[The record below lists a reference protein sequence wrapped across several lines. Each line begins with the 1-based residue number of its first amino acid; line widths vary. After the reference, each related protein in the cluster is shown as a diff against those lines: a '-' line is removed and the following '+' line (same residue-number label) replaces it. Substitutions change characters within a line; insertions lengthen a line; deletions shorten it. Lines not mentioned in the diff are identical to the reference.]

1 MILDLESSPAAAEL
15 ERWRE
20 RGARLAQS
28 IRSIRPRGRRSRPV
42 DRYRQIQAL
51 VARAARD
58 PKSENAAWILDSVRL
73 IRSAE
78 KLTRDFSS
86 DLHRYPAATQ
96 RNGQEAPRVCVV
108 ARGYLRYAGNQFNE
122 LALVA
127 FLDGYQDAAGLD
139 MGEIWGL
146 KPALQLA
153 LIDCLAGGPAAEWP
167 ELVMSLRRI
176 AETPWKDIL
185 ESASHTHRMLER
197 DPAGAYARMD
207 FASRDLYRKAVAGLA
222 RHSPLSETEI
232 AEAALALCQAA
243 QQVSDGARAGIRRTH
258 VGYYLVDQGLPR
270 LETAIGYR
278 PPLGGRI
285 VRMVEARPALFYLT
299 SIELITFLIV
309 VGLLAGVGTLT
320 PIFAALLLLLL
331 PASQASVDFVNNL
344 FTFLLPPRVLP
355 KLDFSEG
362 IPEDCVTLVAVPS
375 LLLSEAQVHSLALD
389 LEIRYLANR
398 DPHLHFALLTDL
410 PDSDERVDDRNRLV
424 EVCSR
429 LIEGMNRRYR
439 RDGRSPFF
447 LLHRDRA
454 YNQVEDRWM
463 GWERKRGKLLDLNSL
478 LRGAFDAFPVKVGD
492 TPLLAGVR
500 YVITLDSDT
509 QLPRGSAARLVGTL
523 AHPLN
528 QAVVDPATRIVVEG
542 YGILQPRIGISIHS
556 SSRSRLAAIYSGQT
570 GFDVYTR
577 AVSDV
582 YQDLFREG
590 IYTGKGIYEVDVFR
604 ETLEHRF
611 PENVLLSHDLIEGAY
626 ARAALVS
633 DIELIDDYPSHFSA
647 YSRRKHRWVR
657 GDWQIMRWLRR
668 RVPDFYGN
676 RIPNPISLISQWKI
690 LDNLRRSLLEPSLL
704 ILLLGSWFYLPG
716 PPGYWAGATIA
727 IFFIPAWSGVF
738 FAVLRAPRGR
748 RALVAWAHDTLENFA
763 KGNAIAVMNLTFLL
777 HQALLSMDAI
787 ARSVARTVFTRR
799 RLLEWETAAES
810 EASAGPKATVDVYL
824 EWTPWITLA
833 IAGALWRI
841 RPAALPVAAPVLAL
855 WMASRAF
862 SGWLN
867 RRPRTGHCDLGLED
881 QRLLEDSGESI
892 CRFFRDWS
900 SPATNWLIPDSV
912 REDGTA
918 ELRLSPTNLGLLLD
932 ARIAAVRLG
941 MMPLSEFAFQTRQTL
956 DRVAALEKFRGHL
969 FNWYDVETL
978 APLPPRFVS
987 TVDSGNL
994 AAALWALK
1002 QSALAFA
1009 AEPPAVRGLSSDLAA
1024 ELARIAAK
1032 ADDLVREMDFSFLYH
1047 ERKKVLSV
1055 GFNATTGRTEA
1066 SCYDLVAS
1074 EARIACFVAIAKGEI
1089 PQEAWFHLGRG
1100 HTLCHGE
1107 RVLISWTGTMF
1118 EYLMPA
1124 LWMRTYP
1131 GTIADRSL
1139 RAAVHVQR
1147 EYARRK
1153 GVPWGISESAC
1164 LREAGEYGYAPFGIP
1179 ELAMKRMDEEKLVIS
1194 PYSTFLAALMDP
1206 AAAVANLRQLE
1217 EFGWSGRYGFYEAI
1231 DYTHAGGEP
1240 VRMWMAHH
1248 QGMSLLAIAALL
1260 AGNPLQE
1267 YFHAEPLVMATELL
1281 LHERVPAA
1289 SLAEPD
1295 SEPLPAIAPEAAR

>member
-1 MILDLESSPAAAEL
+1 MTLDLESKPAAAEL

-20 RGARLAQS
+20 RGAGLAKSVQS
-28 IRSIRPRGRRSRPV
+28 IRPQGRRLRRT
-42 DRYRQIQAL
+42 DRNRQIQTV
-51 VARAARD
+51 VARAARE
-58 PKSENAAWILDSVRL
+58 PKSENAACILDSVRL
-73 IRSAE
+73 IRGAE
-78 KLTRDFSS
+78 KVTRDFPS
-86 DLHRYPAATQ
+86 DLHRYPAATDDSG
-96 RNGQEAPRVCVV
+96 RETPRVCLV
-108 ARGYLRYAGNQFNE
+108 AHEYLKHAGNQFSE
-122 LALVA
+122 PTLIA
-127 FLDGYQDAAGLD
+127 FLNGYQDAAGLEIR
-139 MGEIWGL
+139 EIWGL

-153 LIDCLAGGPAAEWP
+153 LIDRLASGPAPEWP
-167 ELVMSLRRI
+167 ALVMSLRHL
-176 AETPWKDIL
+176 AETSWRDL
-185 ESASHTHRMLER
+185 VESASHTHGVLER

-207 FASRDLYRKAVAGLA
+207 FASRDLYRTAIGKLA
-222 RHSPLSETEI
+222 RHSRLSETEI
-232 AEAALALCQAA
+232 AETALAMSLAAQAA
-243 QQVSDGARAGIRRTH
+243 SDGSRASARQTH
-258 VGYYLVDQGLPR
+258 VGYYLVDAGLPQ

-278 PPLGGRI
+278 APLGRRI
-285 VRMVEARPALFYLT
+285 TRMVEARPAVFYLT
-299 SIELITFLIV
+299 SIELLTFLIV

-344 FTFLLPPRVLP
+344 VTFLLPPRVLP

-362 IPEDCVTLVAVPS
+362 IPENCVTLVAVPS
-375 LLLSEAQVHSLALD
+375 LLLSETQVHSLALD

-463 GWERKRGKLLDLNSL
+463 GWERKRGKLLDLNRL
-478 LRGAFDAFPVKVGD
+478 LRGTFDAFPVKVGD

-509 QLPRGSAARLVGTL
+509 QLPRGSAAQLVGAL

-528 QAVVDPATRIVVEG
+528 QAVVDPASRIVVEG

-556 SSRSRLAAIYSGQT
+556 SSRSRLAALCSGQT

-582 YQDLFREG
+582 YQDLFGEG
-590 IYTGKGIYEVDVFR
+590 IYTGKGIYEVDAFN
-604 ETLEHRF
+604 ETLESRF

-626 ARAALVS
+626 VRAALVS

-676 RIPNPISLISQWKI
+676 SIPNPISLISQWKI
-690 LDNLRRSLLEPSLL
+690 LDNLRRSLLEPALL
-704 ILLLGSWFYLPG
+704 ILLVGSWFYLPG
-716 PPGYWAGATIA
+716 PPRYWTGATIA
-727 IFFIPAWSGVF
+727 MFFIPAWSGVF
-738 FAVLRAPRGR
+738 FAAFRAPHGR
-748 RALVAWAHDTLENFA
+748 RALVAWARDTLDNFA
-763 KGNAIAVMNLTFLL
+763 QGNAVAVMNLAFLL
-777 HQALLSMDAI
+777 HQALLSLDAI
-787 ARSVARTVFTRR
+787 VRSVARILFTGR

-810 EASAGPKATVDVYL
+810 EAAAGPKSTVDVYL
-824 EWTPWITLA
+824 EWTPWIALA
-833 IAGALWRI
+833 LAAAIWRV
-841 RPAALPVAAPVLAL
+841 RPSVLPVAAPVLAM
-855 WMASRAF
+855 WIASRAF

-867 RRPRTGHCDLGLED
+867 RRPRSGRCELGIED
-881 QRLLEDSGESI
+881 QQLLETAGESI

-900 SPATNWLIPDSV
+900 SPATNWLIPDNV
-912 REDGTA
+912 REDGAA
-918 ELRLSPTNLGLLLD
+918 EMRLSPTNLGLLLD

-941 MMPLSEFAFQTRQTL
+941 MMPLAEFVFETRQTL
-956 DRVAALEKFRGHL
+956 DRAALLEKFRGHL
-969 FNWYDVETL
+969 FNWYDVTTL

-994 AAALWALK
+994 AAALWTLK
-1002 QSALAFA
+1002 QAALAFA
-1009 AEPPAVRGLSSDLAA
+1009 AEPPATRGLTIDLGA
-1024 ELARIAAK
+1024 ELARIAAT
-1032 ADDLVREMDFSFLYH
+1032 AHDLVRDMDFGFLYH
-1047 ERKKVLSV
+1047 ERKKALSV
-1055 GFNATTGRTEA
+1055 GFNATTGRAEV
-1066 SCYDLVAS
+1066 SCYDLLAS
-1074 EARIACFVAIAKGEI
+1074 EARIACFVAIAKGDI
-1089 PQEAWFHLGRG
+1089 PQEAWFSLGRG
-1100 HTLCHGE
+1100 HTLSRGE

-1131 GTIADRSL
+1131 GTIAERSL
-1139 RAAVHVQR
+1139 SAAVRVQR

-1164 LREAGEYGYAPFGIP
+1164 LSPGGEYGYAPFGIP
-1179 ELAMKRMDEEKLVIS
+1179 ELALKRMDEEKLVIS

-1206 AAAVANLRQLE
+1206 TAAVENLRRLE
-1217 EFGWSGRYGFYEAI
+1217 EFGWSGRYGFYEAV
-1231 DYTHAGGEP
+1231 DYSRAGGEP
-1240 VRMWMAHH
+1240 IRMWMAHH

-1260 AGNPLQE
+1260 ADNPIQE
-1267 YFHAEPLVMATELL
+1267 YFHAEPLVRATELL

-1295 SEPLPAIAPEAAR
+1295 SEPLPAIAQEAAG